1 MDTLMNVVN
10 FIMDAGP
17 AVFMPIII
25 TIMGLIFGQKIGN
38 AIRGGIIVGIAF
50 IGIGIIIDLL
60 GDSIMVVVNQMVEHY
75 NFKLTAVDVGWPIAA
90 AIAWGSGKVV
100 PFILIALP
108 LLNIVL
114 LSVRWTKTLMV
125 DIWNYWQPLFL
136 GGAVFLFTGSIWYAV
151 LGACLAMAIM
161 WKIADFSQPY
171 IKDFYGLEGISV
183 PHIETGA
190 WALIG
195 IPLNKLIDRIP
206 VINKIN
212 WSPDK
217 IQEKL
222 GVFGDVTVMGLV
234 IGGLL
239 AIFARADAMTVLT
252 TAITTAAAMFLLP
265 RMIGVLME
273 GLSPL
278 SEAAGDFMKKRFKDR
293 EIFIGLDSAIIVGHP
308 SIIATALLMVPTI
321 LILAVIL
328 PGNITLP
335 LAELG
340 GLVFFLVWAVVPSKG
355 NIFRGWLIGTLFMIP
370 ILYVASDYAVAMT
383 ALGSEVGFEFP
394 EGATLITCLS
404 VGSQWLTWIIYKV
417 QMFFAGF
424 LF

>member
-1 MDTLMNVVN
+1 MDALMKVVN

-25 TIMGLIFGQKIGN
+25 TIMGVIFRQKLSK
-38 AIRGGIIVGIAF
+38 AIRSGIIVGIAF
-50 IGIGIIIDLL
+50 IGIGLVIDLL

-90 AIAWGSGKVV
+90 SIAWGSGIVV
-100 PFILIALP
+100 PFILLALP
-108 LLNIVL
+108 LLNIIL
-114 LSVRWTKTLMV
+114 LYVRWTKTLMV

-151 LGACLAMAIM
+151 LGACLSLAIM
-161 WKIADFSQPY
+161 WKIADYSQPY
-171 IKDFYGLEGISV
+171 IKDFYGLEGISI

-212 WSPDK
+212 WSPEK

-222 GVFGDVTVMGLV
+222 GIIGDPTVLGLV

-239 AIFARADAMTVLT
+239 AIIARADAMTVLT
-252 TAITTAAAMFLLP
+252 TAISTAAAMFLLP
-265 RMIGVLME
+265 RIIGILME
-273 GLSPL
+273 GLTPL
-278 SEAAGDFMKKRFKDR
+278 SEAAGNFMKSRFKGR

-308 SIIATALLMVPTI
+308 SIIATALLLVPTI

-340 GLVFFLVWAVVPSKG
+340 GLVFFVVWAVVPSKG

-370 ILYVASDYAVAMT
+370 ILYIASDYAVAMT
-383 ALGSEVGFEFP
+383 ALGGEVGFEFP
-394 EGATLITCLS
+394 EDTNLITCLS
-404 VGSQWLTWIIYKV
+404 VGSQWLSWLIYKV
-417 QMFFAGF
+417 QMFFAG

>member
-1 MDTLMNVVN
+1 MDGLMKVVN

-25 TIMGLIFGQKIGN
+25 IIMGVIFGQKISK

-50 IGIGIIIDLL
+50 IGIGLVIDLL
-60 GDSIMVVVNQMVEHY
+60 GDSIMVVVNQMVENY

-90 AIAWGSGKVV
+90 SIAWGSGIVV

-108 LLNIVL
+108 LLNIIL

-136 GGAVFLFTGSIWYAV
+136 GGAVYLFTGSIWFSV
-151 LGACLAMAIM
+151 LGACISMAIM
-161 WKIADFSQPY
+161 WKIADYSQPY
-171 IKDFYGLEGISV
+171 IKDFYGLEGISI

-195 IPLNKLIDRIP
+195 IPLNKFIDRIP

-212 WSPDK
+212 WSPEK
-217 IQEKL
+217 IQAKL
-222 GVFGDVTVMGLV
+222 GIIGEPTVLGLI

-239 AIFARADAMTVLT
+239 AVIARADAMTVLS
-252 TAITTAAAMFLLP
+252 TAISTAAAMFLLP
-265 RMIGVLME
+265 RIIGILME

-278 SEAAGDFMKKRFKDR
+278 SEAAGNYMKNKFKGR

-308 SIIATALLMVPTI
+308 SIIATALLLVPTI
-321 LILAVIL
+321 LILAIIL

-340 GLVFFLVWAVVPSKG
+340 GLVFFVVWAVVPSKG

-370 ILYVASDYAVAMT
+370 ILYIASDYAVAMT
-383 ALGSEVGFEFP
+383 ALGNQVGFEFP
-394 EGATLITCLS
+394 QDTNLITCLS
-404 VGSQWLTWIIYKV
+404 VGSQWLSWIIYKL
-417 QMFFAGF
+417 QMFLAG

>member
-1 MDTLMNVVN
+1 MDGLMKVVN

-25 TIMGLIFGQKIGN
+25 IIMGVIFGQKISK

-50 IGIGIIIDLL
+50 IGIGLVIDLL
-60 GDSIMVVVNQMVEHY
+60 GDSIMVVVNQMVDNY

-90 AIAWGSGKVV
+90 SIAWGSGIVV

-108 LLNIVL
+108 LLNIIL

-136 GGAVFLFTGSIWYAV
+136 GGAVYLFTGSIWFSV
-151 LGACLAMAIM
+151 LGACVSLAIM
-161 WKIADFSQPY
+161 WKIADYSQPY
-171 IKDFYGLEGISV
+171 IKEFYGLEGISI

-212 WSPDK
+212 WSPEK
-217 IQEKL
+217 IQSKL
-222 GVFGDVTVMGLV
+222 GIIGEPTVLGLI

-239 AIFARADAMTVLT
+239 AVIARADAMTVLS
-252 TAITTAAAMFLLP
+252 TAISTAAAMFLLP
-265 RMIGVLME
+265 RIIGILME

-278 SEAAGDFMKKRFKDR
+278 SEAAGNYMKNKFKGR

-308 SIIATALLMVPTI
+308 SIIATALLLVPTI
-321 LILAVIL
+321 LILAIIL

-340 GLVFFLVWAVVPSKG
+340 GLVFFVVWAVVPSKG

-370 ILYVASDYAVAMT
+370 ILYIASDYAVAMT
-383 ALGSEVGFEFP
+383 ALGNQVGFEFP
-394 EGATLITCLS
+394 QDTNLITCLS
-404 VGSQWLTWIIYKV
+404 VGSQWLSWIIYKL
-417 QMFFAGF
+417 QMFLAG